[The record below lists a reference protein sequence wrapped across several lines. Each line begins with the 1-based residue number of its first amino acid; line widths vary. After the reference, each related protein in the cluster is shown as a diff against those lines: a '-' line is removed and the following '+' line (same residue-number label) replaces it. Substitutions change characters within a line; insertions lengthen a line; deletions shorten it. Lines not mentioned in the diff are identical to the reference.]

1 MVDQVKY
8 ILPESEMP
16 TSWINILPLLKNL
29 DPPLHPGT
37 GKPASPED
45 FAPIFPM
52 ELIKQE
58 ASLEPVIPIPE
69 ELLKILRMWRPT
81 PLIRARR
88 LEKAGGYASQDLL

>member
-1 MVDQVKY
+1 MAEQTKY

-16 TSWINILPLLKNL
+16 KSWINILPLLKNM

-52 ELIKQE
+52 SLIMQE
-58 ASLEPVIPIPE
+58 ASSEPVIQIPE

-88 LEKAGGYASQDLL
+88 LE